1 MSANET
7 RDLIEQALERMLT
20 ELPALRKLPLPFQ
33 LELRGRGDKQL
44 YLVQL
49 SGTDAPPHI
58 EKGSGETAKIILG
71 VTRPHFNVL
80 AEKGT
85 IAMWR
90 EAFVAGHAHVAGPSQ
105 TLKLILNVVERHEK
119 RASGRRRG

>member
-7 RDLIEQALERMLT
+7 RDLIEQAVERMLS
-20 ELPALRKLPLPFQ
+20 ELPALRKLPLAFQ

-44 YLVQL
+44 YRVELT
-49 SGTDAPPHI
+49 GTDAPPKI
-58 EKGSGETAKIILG
+58 EKGMGENAKLILG
-71 VTRPHFNVL
+71 VTRPHFNQL

-90 EAFVAGHAHVAGPSQ
+90 EAFRGGHAHVAGPPQ
-105 TLKLILNVVERHEK
+105 IIKLIVNVVERHEA
-119 RASGRRRG
+119 RAAARRH